1 MKAGADAGAGAGA
14 AGLSPS
20 LSTVFEWWLL
30 SRGRFTGQAIR
41 SFDGKV
47 FPHWDDAGWLA
58 GSGKEA
64 TRGQCGFATALAKG
78 DHHASA
84 AGRSFYA
91 WSLALGDNHEPT
103 NEEKRRATCDPQ
115 PAAHISDARTQ
126 RNGNPNPRK
135 APPVCRRSCPCE
147 PDRHGVSV
155 WM

>member
-1 MKAGADAGAGAGA
+1 MDVGAGVG
-14 AGLSPS
+14 GLSPS

-41 SFDGKV
+41 QFDGKI
-47 FPHWDDAGWLA
+47 FPRWDDAGWLK
-58 GSGKEA
+58 GTKEA

-103 NEEKRRATCDPQ
+103 GDEKRRATCEPQ
-115 PAAHISDARTQ
+115 PARARAPQPNDARPQ
-126 RNGNPNPRK
+126 RK
-135 APPVCRRSCPCE
+135 APPACRRSCPCE